1 VELVSEK
8 TQLYAGVV
16 IALLLGVAIGWI
28 AKPAPSTP
36 TGDTVAKS
44 VYDEVVAD
52 LTAVEAELEDL
63 EAELEAA
70 QAEINELGKP
80 FKVGMIT
87 GTGGLGDKSFND
99 IAFSGVTR
107 AFDEL
112 GVEYDYVE
120 PTSIAEYEG
129 FQRDFAKSGDYGLII
144 CIGFDQAESLSL
156 IASEY
161 PEQRFALV
169 DMVVENSNVA
179 SLTFR
184 ANEGS
189 FLLGVVAGM
198 KSETGKVGFVGGMEI
213 PLIVDFFVGYEAGAK
228 WANSDI
234 EVLTPVY
241 VGDWGDPAK
250 GKELAVSLIESGA
263 DMIFA
268 AGGKSSLGALE
279 AADEQDVTGLGV
291 DACMD
296 YLNENMYASMT
307 KRVDLAVFEMILDA
321 MVDKFE
327 GGFKNGGV
335 ADGWVG
341 MCRLPEEE
349 AYWEDL
355 FDFEHPELPEEI
367 ANKVAEAKNKIIASS
382 IIVPNGYE

>member
-1 VELVSEK
+1 MI
-8 TQLYAGVV
+8 
-16 IALLLGVAIGWI
+16 IALLLGSAIGWI
-28 AKPAPSTP
+28 AKPTPSTP
-36 TGDTVAKS
+36 SGETVAKS

-52 LTAVEAELEDL
+52 LTAAESQVGDL
-63 EAELEAA
+63 TSELEAA
-70 QAEINELGKP
+70 QAEITELEKP

-87 GTGGLGDKSFND
+87 ATGGLGDKSFND
-99 IAFSGVTR
+99 IAFSGVTS

-120 PTSIAEYEG
+120 PTSIAEFEG
-129 FQRDFAKSGDYGLII
+129 YQRDFAKSGDYGLII
-144 CIGFDQAESLSL
+144 CIGFDQANPL
-156 IASEY
+156 IVVASEY

-198 KSETGKVGFVGGMEI
+198 KSETGKIGFVGGMEI

-228 WANSDI
+228 WANTDI

-268 AGGKSSLGALE
+268 AGGQSSLGALE

-296 YLNENMYASMT
+296 YLNENMFASMT
-307 KRVDLAVFEMILDA
+307 KRVDLAVYEMILDA
-321 MVDKFE
+321 MVNKFE
-327 GGFKNGGV
+327 GGFKSGGV

-349 AYWEDL
+349 AYWEGL

-367 ANKVAEAKNKIIASS
+367 ADKVAEAKNKIIAGD

>member
-1 VELVSEK
+1 L
-8 TQLYAGVV
+8 
-16 IALLLGVAIGWI
+16 
-28 AKPAPSTP
+28 
-36 TGDTVAKS
+36 D
-44 VYDEVVAD
+44 
-52 LTAVEAELEDL
+52 
-63 EAELEAA
+63 AELEAA

-228 WANSDI
+228 WTNPDI

-241 VGDWGDPAK
+241 VGDWADPAK
-250 GKELAVSLIESGA
+250 GKELAVSLIEGGA

-367 ANKVAEAKNKIIASS
+367 ANKVAEAKNKIITGSL
-382 IIVPNGYE
+382 IVPNGYE